1 MVKYTRKSCTTE
13 RLDESAPLP
22 PHERHCSLGICLDL
36 SSPQSI
42 EHQCDPHRI
51 TQLYQSLLHVEEYRE
66 EIFCVSS
73 AL

>member
-1 MVKYTRKSCTTE
+1 MIVWMSQPLCPHMRE
-13 RLDESAPLP
+13 IAPP
-22 PHERHCSLGICLDL
+22 GICQEL

-42 EHQCDPHRI
+42 EHQCDPYGI